1 MKTAQITVSD
11 LRANQMI
18 MIGGVVC
25 VITNIVGRWVKLDN
39 GMNISRAAAVIGRQQ
54 YVEDEGIVFT
64 EEELKEVAAEVL
76 KSSGPAIYPAT
87 RMAQMAELEAGIDRA
102 PTNEEGPFKTE
113 SELNQSRPVS
123 TKSIV
128 KSEYRNHY
136 TKTKVGGGH
145 VVLDTGDAVAVALRG
160 VDVSTLVYIAI
171 QINPAIDGRWNNL
184 NPGQRS
190 MNARNVIRSA
200 IKKGITTID
209 VVVAH
214 IEA

>member
-1 MKTAQITVSD
+1 MTTQITTSD
-11 LRANQMI
+11 IAAGQMI
-18 MIGGVVC
+18 IINGVTSTIVS
-25 VITNIVGRWVKLDN
+25 IVGRWVKLDN
-39 GMNISRAAAVIGRQQ
+39 GTNISRATAVLGRQQ

-76 KSSGPAIYPAT
+76 KSSGPATCPAT

-136 TKTKVGGGH
+136 TKTKVGDH

-160 VDVSTLVYIAI
+160 VDVSTLVYIAT